1 MKFLF
6 IYILL
11 NFWWFVH
18 IVLPLDFHDFTNTTV
33 NTSLIK
39 FHFDRT
45 HHKSCSKITFN
56 PPQGGVFEWKEV
68 YESANVFHPIFILF
82 LDPHAYITYVHIRF
96 IHPCLWEDN
105 YRDSLREGLE
115 VFSVSHKDMEY
126 LKRLKDFYNDQLIY
140 KNNGSTMG
148 LKLNKKNACSPISI
162 EEKQTLVKPKDFV
175 DDYVLIEKQFNCYR
189 KVGAA
194 SALVLYFKGYTIDGA
209 NICKWNTDL
218 IPLFERSLLQRSNC
232 SHSWNTDLRILV
244 LSVLF
249 YLILL

>member
-175 DDYVLIEKQFNCYR
+175 DDYVLR
-189 KVGAA
+189 
-194 SALVLYFKGYTIDGA
+194 YTIDGA

>member
-1 MKFLF
+1 MNLQMCSIPFSSYFL
-6 IYILL
+6 IPMLISPTYISDL
-11 NFWWFVH
+11 FTRVFGKTIIE
-18 IVLPLDFHDFTNTTV
+18 IV
-33 NTSLIK
+33 
-39 FHFDRT
+39 
-45 HHKSCSKITFN
+45 C
-56 PPQGGVFEWKEV
+56 
-68 YESANVFHPIFILF
+68 
-82 LDPHAYITYVHIRF
+82 
-96 IHPCLWEDN
+96 
-105 YRDSLREGLE
+105 

-194 SALVLYFKGYTIDGA
+194 SALVLYFKDDFKFGFHILSISLVIDSLIEERYTIDGA